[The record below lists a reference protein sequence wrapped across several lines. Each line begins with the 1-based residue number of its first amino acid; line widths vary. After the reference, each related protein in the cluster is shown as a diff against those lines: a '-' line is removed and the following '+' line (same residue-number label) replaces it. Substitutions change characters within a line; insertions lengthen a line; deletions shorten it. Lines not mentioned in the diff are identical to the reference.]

1 MGEVMFCT
9 CDVKRMNE
17 SEFLKCMREG
27 LREGISVEDH
37 LRSNSTRSAN
47 IGARVLSVAGL
58 SVLIGS
64 VRTGRRG

>member
-17 SEFLKCMREG
+17 SEFLKCMRQG

-37 LRSNSTRSAN
+37 MQSKSTRSAN
-47 IGARVLSVAGL
+47 IGARVMNVAGL

-64 VRTGRRG
+64 VSTGR